1 MKINVKDF
9 LQGRY
14 LVIYPTINDNWD
26 IAFLS
31 GFGPIG
37 YRKAQEFIQTSSNKQ
52 LYKDFKIVIG
62 GSDELEYI

>member
-14 LVIYPTINDNWD
+14 IVIYPTINDSYD
-26 IAFLS
+26 IAFLA

-37 YRKAQEFIQTSSNKQ
+37 ARQAQEFVQNSRNKQ
-52 LYKDFKIVIG
+52 LYKDLKIVIG